1 MRASRY
7 TDIGLA
13 ARRFRAA
20 LGPLAAIFIVSVL
33 LAAVATAIPL
43 ALRAMASNEAQY
55 QVSALPHTRSGLI
68 ATSAGGP
75 AVDDAGDPFASFTST
90 IESVRTAAPEPLLRA
105 LGTGSFSSA
114 SVDSFDAINTAID
127 FQDPI
132 VRIRVAVSDD
142 LESKIRMLEGQFPA
156 DYDPEATSVDQA
168 TSEEIPAVIEIALT
182 QTTAD
187 RGEWN
192 VGETR
197 DVILPSGPSQPVPVR
212 LAGTFEAADPDDP
225 YWALDA
231 TALRP
236 GISFTPFT
244 ADYTMIVTSTA
255 FVSPES
261 WRTVSERWGLTMQ
274 TTIGFPFSTESL
286 TVDEVQ
292 ELLPQLRGFLSASHR
307 LSDVPQLGLVSLA
320 SFETESETA
329 LTGGLQRAGVATVV
343 VTMIMS
349 GPIGLAIAVLWL
361 LARLLIVRR
370 RAALTLASAR
380 GASVGQLRRAAAG
393 EALLLSVPAAAIG
406 AALAFALFPHVW
418 TPTLVTA
425 PLAVAAVPPVLIA
438 LATQPAGMR
447 ETRTDVDPQR
457 RSTARWVLEV
467 LVFAAT
473 ALSVVLLLQRGLT
486 TNADTIGV
494 DPLLAATPLLL
505 ALSVGL
511 LVLRVY
517 PLPVLALQRA
527 TQRGRGIVGFLGSAR
542 AIRESAAGLAP
553 VLAMVVGLA
562 VVVFSGVLLGTLQGG
577 TADAAAARIGAEL
590 RLDSPPLSEEQVTEI
605 LALDG
610 VAEGAAVFRHQD
622 LKYFDAA
629 GITRNVAVIVAD
641 TAALA
646 RVQEGL
652 PGSADLTGLDEL
664 RDGAIPLLVSNTI
677 ATAYRGGDIEF
688 ARLPAVIAGAAGQST
703 SLSTVETWV
712 LVDREFADDVRVNT
726 FRPRAVLLTL
736 EPDADLAAVST
747 SVLELAGG
755 GGQLSSIADEVERM
769 RSSPVVGT
777 LPILLAA
784 FIGIVAL
791 LCAATVVLSL
801 LISAPARERLL
812 ALLRTLGLSPGQGR
826 GITAWETV
834 PAAIVAIIAGCA
846 LGAALPYLVLA
857 GVDLRL
863 FTGGSQQPPISVD
876 PLLLAVV
883 IGGFIALVTLSTLLA
898 IAVARRVSVTRTLR
912 TSEEG

>member
-1 MRASRY
+1 MRTSRY
-7 TDIGLA
+7 DTLGLA

-20 LGPLAAIFIVSVL
+20 LGPLVAIFIVSLL

-43 ALRAMASNEAQY
+43 ALRAMASDEAQY

-75 AVDDAGDPFASFTST
+75 AMKPAGDPFEQFNSAVETIRTS
-90 IESVRTAAPEPLLRA
+90 APDPLLRA

-114 SVDSFDAINTAID
+114 SIDAFDAINTAID

-142 LESKIRMLEGQFPA
+142 LESKIRMLEGHFPA
-156 DYDPEATSVDQA
+156 DYNPEATSVDEA
-168 TSEEIPAVIEIALT
+168 TGETTPAVIEIALA

-187 RGEWN
+187 RGEWS

-197 DVILPSGPSQPVPVR
+197 DVVLPSGPSQPVPVR
-212 LAGTFEAADPDDP
+212 LAGTFEAADPADP
-225 YWALDA
+225 YWALDT

-261 WRTVSERWGLTMQ
+261 WRTMSERWGLTMQ
-274 TTIGFPFSTESL
+274 TTLGFPFSTAAL

-329 LTGGLQRAGVATVV
+329 LTGGLQRAVVATVV

-361 LARLLIVRR
+361 LGRLLIVRR

-380 GASVGQLRRAAAG
+380 GASDGQLRRAAAG

-406 AALAFALFPHVW
+406 AALAYAAFPHVW
-418 TPTLVTA
+418 TPALIAA
-425 PLAVAAVPPVLIA
+425 PLAVAVVPPMLIA

-447 ETRTDVDPQR
+447 EERTDVDPRR

-467 LVFAAT
+467 LVFVAT

-486 TNADTIGV
+486 TNTDTIGV

-590 RLDSPPLSEEQVTEI
+590 RLDSPPLSDEQVTEI
-605 LALDG
+605 LNLEGIAD
-610 VAEGAAVFRHQD
+610 GAAVFRHQD

-629 GITRNVAVIVAD
+629 GINRNVAVIVTD

-646 RVQEGL
+646 RVQGGL
-652 PGSADLTGLDEL
+652 PGSADLTGLDTL
-664 RDGAIPLLVSNTI
+664 RDGAIPLLVSNSI
-677 ATAYRGGDIEF
+677 ADAYRGGDIEF

-703 SLSTVETWV
+703 SLSTVDTWV
-712 LVDREFADDVRVNT
+712 LIDRAFADDVRVNT

-736 EPDADLAAVST
+736 EPDADPADVSEQ
-747 SVLELAGG
+747 VLELSGGAGRI
-755 GGQLSSIADEVERM
+755 SSVADEVERM
-769 RSSPVVGT
+769 QSAPVVGT

-812 ALLRTLGLSPGQGR
+812 ALLRTLGLSAGQGR

-863 FTGGSQQPPISVD
+863 FTGGSQQPPISLD
-876 PLLLAVV
+876 PLLLATV
-883 IGGFIALVTLSTLLA
+883 IGAFITLVALSTALA
-898 IAVARRVSVTRTLR
+898 IAVARRLSVVRTLR